1 MSIIPPLQNTENL
14 KPKHTIFD
22 SIKFNKGRESL
33 GNIILQDMKTTGGT
47 DVDWLIEH
55 RGGFIVLEL
64 KEFTRDHIGIPIGQM
79 IAFEKLHEKLSCDG
93 KCVFLIVGSDNIDF
107 KNPNSTIRIFD
118 MSDWKKNGIPHVKN
132 SDQKR
137 YIIERKHMHEIS
149 LREFR
154 SKIEFH
160 WKDFERM

>member
-1 MSIIPPLQNTENL
+1 MNDLEEKI
-14 KPKHTIFD
+14 KPKHTISDPNTF
-22 SIKFNKGRESL
+22 FKGKELL
-33 GNIILQDMKTTGGT
+33 GNIILQDMKATGGT

-64 KEFTRDHIGIPIGQM
+64 KEFSGNHISIPLGQM
-79 IAFEKLHEKLSCDG
+79 IAFEKLYERLCSGG
-93 KCVFLIVGSDNIDF
+93 KCAFLIIGSDNIDF
-107 KNPNSTIRIFD
+107 KNPDSTIRIFD
-118 MSDWKKNGIPHVKN
+118 MSDWEEGGIPHEKS

-154 SKIEFH
+154 SKIDFH
-160 WKDFERM
+160 WKDFERT

>member
-1 MSIIPPLQNTENL
+1 LNNSEEKI

-22 SIKFNKGRESL
+22 SNKFQKGREQL

-64 KEFTRDHIGIPIGQM
+64 KQFTDNHITIPLGQM
-79 IAFEKLHEKLSCDG
+79 IAFEKLYEKLNSDG
-93 KCVFLIVGSDNIDF
+93 KCYFLVVGSDNIDF
-107 KNPNSTIRIFD
+107 KDPDSTIWLFE
-118 MSDWKKNGIPHVKN
+118 MQDWKNNGIPH
-132 SDQKR
+132 QKSPSQKW
-137 YIIERKHMHEIS
+137 YVVERKHMQEIS

-154 SKIEFH
+154 NKIDSHWNEF
-160 WKDFERM
+160 ETT